1 MGCPLEVGT
10 LSKTLSP
17 ISFSY
22 RVQYFLYHHHYD
34 SRNKSNA
41 EHRPL
46 QGSPNKIH
54 RVPTVL
60 TISLHVVGGI
70 PNLSLPSVYT
80 HTIQISIFVY
90 SIELAIVGPAN
101 ADMRRIRDLPAG
113 DFFFG
118 AAHHQVGLV
127 ALGHLPH
134 DQSRAPA
141 FADQHVRSTRP
152 WIKNQWSWRRRRR
165 K

>member
-1 MGCPLEVGT
+1 MGFPLEVGT
-10 LSKTLSP
+10 LSKTLLP

-22 RVQYFLYHHHYD
+22 RVQYFHVSVYLWHHHYHHHHD
-34 SRNKSNA
+34 GRNTSNA

-54 RVPTVL
+54 HVPTVL

-101 ADMRRIRDLPAG
+101 ANMRRIRDLPAG
-113 DFFFG
+113 DLFFG
-118 AAHHQVGLV
+118 AAHHQIGLV

-141 FADQHVRSTRP
+141 FANQHVRATRP
-152 WIKNQWSWRRRRR
+152 
-165 K
+165 